1 MALDRSKPC
10 PQCGQI
16 HTRCNGH
23 KKHSHH
29 RSNKTP
35 PQLTPCQNYP
45 PEGGV
50 VCRQHGAAGTSTATG
65 GGEREA
71 REARLTLRR
80 FGMPERNPLTALAA
94 LADKMLA
101 LQESA
106 EHMALAEA
114 DGEIDNLS
122 PTVRQELVKLIRD
135 AAEITGLVA
144 KLEIDDRLAR
154 IDEARAQAIAT
165 LIAEVLST
173 PAANLLPQQKKA
185 LESAAIRR
193 LEALDVTYMEKT
205 G

>member
-35 PQLTPCQNYP
+35 PQLTPCQINP
-45 PEGGV
+45 PPGGV
-50 VCRQHGAAGTSTATG
+50 LCWQHAKSGA
-65 GGEREA
+65 ERDS
-71 REARLTLRR
+71 RDARLTLRR
-80 FGMPERNPLTALAA
+80 YGLSEANPLTALAA
-94 LADKMLA
+94 LSDKMLA

-114 DGEIDNLS
+114 GGDIDALT

-173 PAANLLPQQKKA
+173 PAANLQPQQKKA